1 MLCAS
6 ALCLLTC
13 WPSSAADIVVRVR
26 DASDQ
31 TPLPGATLAVLGTE
45 FGGYANEEGYC
56 RIEGLPP
63 GRYDLLCSHIGY
75 RSHTLRG
82 VAPGADER
90 VVALEPTA
98 VEVPELVVSAA
109 RRSQTFAQAPI
120 SISVADAERIADHN
134 AFSLTGPLRYVSGVS
149 QVGSEPVVR
158 GSSGFSRGT
167 GSRLLMLVDGF
178 PLLSS
183 DLGDIKWDAVPLQ
196 QVERVEVVKGAGS
209 ALYGTGALGGVINV
223 LTRDPARAP
232 GTRFRLLS
240 GLYSPPTYRPWRWTD
255 SPMHFVGFDASHNRV
270 LGRTGVALSGGH
282 NRGTGYH
289 QNGDGRRSHLYAKA
303 VHRFSPTSYWRVMGH
318 WALDD
323 FGVFVQW
330 RDRSQPLAVPT
341 SDVAAHSTS
350 WKLHLNSEY
359 YHLVH
364 SDLGYRL
371 KGGYYRT
378 DFTNNAA
385 AGGLASEGHK
395 ISGEGQFDYTGLRG
409 WNWTLGLSSVADL
422 VRSPGDFLGTRSLLT
437 VSGYAQGVYEIS
449 PLAEGTVGLRY
460 DWSRLSAAS
469 RLAEGPCGAPPVASK
484 TTGEF
489 SPQVGFSYRLSEA
502 TALRASLG
510 RGFRVPSVLEVFS
523 QAEASGIRV
532 CPNPALNPE
541 RAWSGEVGV
550 KQGLATWLALDM
562 ALFWNEY
569 RGLIEARPDPFAGGA
584 VPVARFLNL
593 ARARVAGVE
602 SELLVALPHGLGARA
617 AYTLVDGVEFLD
629 AAQALPPYCHGDY
642 RARAPLPY
650 RSRHVLNLGLLGERG
665 PTSGRV
671 NFQYLSRFERVS
683 GLFAECGRDYVP
695 IYLLDVQLSRQLGP
709 VRLNLRVDNALQYYH
724 ATIERKLRPLRRISL
739 SVDGAL

>member
-1 MLCAS
+1 MS
-6 ALCLLTC
+6 AFCLLNS
-13 WPSSAADIVVRVR
+13 WPSSAADIVVRVL

-56 RIEGLPP
+56 RVEGLPP
-63 GRYDLLCSHIGY
+63 GQYDLLCSHIGY

-82 VAPGADER
+82 VVPGDEER

-134 AFSLTGPLRYVSGVS
+134 AFSLTGPLRYVSGIS
-149 QVGSEPVVR
+149 QVGSQPVVR

-178 PLLSS
+178 PMLSS

-223 LTRDPARAP
+223 LTRDPAREP

-240 GLYSPPTYRPWRWTD
+240 GLYSQPAYSQWRWTEK
-255 SPMHFVGFDASHNRV
+255 PMHFVGFDLSHNRV
-270 LGRTGVALSGGH
+270 LGRTGLALSGGH

-289 QNGDGRRSHLYAKA
+289 QNGDGRRYHLYTKA
-303 VHRFSPTSYWRVMGH
+303 VHRFSPTSYWRVMGN
-318 WALDD
+318 WAQDD
-323 FGVFVQW
+323 HGVFVLW
-330 RDRSQPLAVPT
+330 RDRSHPLAVPE
-341 SDVAAHSTS
+341 SDAPAHTVS

-364 SDLGYRL
+364 SELGYRL
-371 KGGYYRT
+371 KTGYYRT
-378 DFTNNAA
+378 GFTNNAA
-385 AGGLASEGHK
+385 AGGLASDGHK

-409 WNWTLGLSSVADL
+409 WNWTLGLASVADL
-422 VRSPGDFLGTRSLLT
+422 VRSPGDFLGTRSLMT

-449 PLAEGTVGLRY
+449 PLAEWTTGLRY

-469 RLAEGPCGAPPVASK
+469 GLTEGPCGAPPVDSK
-484 TTGEF
+484 SIGEF

-532 CPNPALNPE
+532 CPNPALDPE
-541 RAWSGEVGV
+541 RAWSGEVGI
-550 KQGLATWLALDM
+550 KQGLAKWLALDM

-569 RGLIEARPDPFAGGA
+569 RELIEARPDPYAGGT

-593 ARARVAGVE
+593 ARARVAGFE
-602 SELLVALPHGLGARA
+602 SEILVALPLGLGARA
-617 AYTLVDGVEFLD
+617 TYTLVDGVEFLD
-629 AAQALPPYCHGDY
+629 GDQVLPPYCHGDY
-642 RARAPLPY
+642 GDQAPLPY
-650 RSRHVLNLGLLGERG
+650 RSRHVLNLGLQGERG

-709 VRLNLRVDNALQYYH
+709 LRLNLRVDNALQYYY
-724 ATIERKLRPLRRISL
+724 ATIERKIRPLRRISL

>member
-6 ALCLLTC
+6 ALCLLNC

-31 TPLPGATLAVLGTE
+31 IPLPGATLAVLGTE
-45 FGGYANEEGYC
+45 FGGSADEEGYC

-75 RSHTLRG
+75 RSHTLPG
-82 VAPGADER
+82 VAPGEER
-90 VVALEPTA
+90 VVALEPMA
-98 VEVPELVVSAA
+98 VEVPELVVSAS

-149 QVGSEPVVR
+149 QVGSQPVVR
-158 GSSGFSRGT
+158 GSSGYSRGT

-240 GLYSPPTYRPWRWTD
+240 GLYSPPAHRPWRWTD
-255 SPMHFVGFDASHNRV
+255 SPMQFVGFDASHNRV
-270 LGRTGVALSGGH
+270 WGRTGLALSGGH

-289 QNGDGRRSHLYAKA
+289 QNGDGRRYHLYAKA
-303 VHRFSPTSYWRVMGH
+303 VHRFSPTSYWRVMSH

-330 RDRSQPLAVPT
+330 RDRSQPLAVPA
-341 SDVAAHSTS
+341 SDASAHSTS

-364 SDLGYRL
+364 SELGYRL
-371 KGGYYRT
+371 KLGYYRT

-409 WNWTLGLSSVADL
+409 WNWTLGLASVADL
-422 VRSPGDFLGTRSLLT
+422 VRSPSDFLGTRSLTT

-449 PLAEGTVGLRY
+449 PLAEWTVGLRY

-469 RLAEGPCGAPPVASK
+469 RLAAGPCGVPPVESK
-484 TTGEF
+484 NTGEF
-489 SPQVGFSYRLSEA
+489 SPQVGFSYRPSEV

-541 RAWSGEVGV
+541 RAWSGEVGI
-550 KQGLATWLALDM
+550 KQGLAPWLALDM

-569 RGLIEARPDPFAGGA
+569 RGLIEARPDPFAGGV
-584 VPVARFLNL
+584 VPMARFQNL
-593 ARARVAGVE
+593 ARARVGGLE
-602 SELLVALPHGLGARA
+602 SELLVALPLGLGVRA

-629 AAQALPPYCHGDY
+629 ADQVLPPYCHGDY
-642 RARAPLPY
+642 KDRAPLPY
-650 RSRHVLNLGLLGERG
+650 RARHVVNLGLLGKRG

-709 VRLNLRVDNALQYYH
+709 VRLNLRVDNALQYYY
-724 ATIERKLRPLRRISL
+724 ATIERKIRPLRRISL